1 MDQAR
6 LLPLAVDALLQAAA
20 IVAPVDLSAWR
31 ARVQAV
37 RAIDAGAIARQCAG
51 DPARIKPALRQARL
65 QALGGA

>member
-1 MDQAR
+1 M
-6 LLPLAVDALLQAAA
+6 
-20 IVAPVDLSAWR
+20 APVDLSAWR